1 MTAREKMK
9 AYREKN
15 GYSVERMS
23 RKSGASAVLIRMV
36 ENGNV
41 THPEIAA
48 KIGKAY
54 KLDKED
60 IYELIPENY
69 RPGEN
74 YDPDKY
80 VEEVDYENDRIFP
93 KQSSYDNDYYGYLAE
108 NSRALRKYGKRGVV
122 R

>member
-23 RKSGASAVLIRMV
+23 RKSGASTVLLRMV

-41 THPEIAA
+41 THPKIAE

-60 IYELIPENY
+60 IYELMPENY

-80 VEEVDYENDRIFP
+80 VEHVDVTNDRIFP
-93 KQSSYDNDYYGYLAE
+93 KQSTFDDDYYGYIAE
-108 NSRALRKYGKRGVV
+108 NGMALRKYGRRGFI